1 MKVAPLPIDEKERLD
16 TLKQYDILDT
26 LPEMDFDDFTLLAS
40 HICEAPIALISLVDE
55 SRQWFKSKVGLDA
68 METPRDVA
76 FCSHAILNDKVF
88 VVKDSLND
96 ERFKD
101 NPLATGAPNV
111 RFYAGAPL
119 ITPSGHKI
127 GTLCVIDSV
136 PRDLKLKQ
144 IDALARLSRQVVNQ
158 LELRSIN
165 KEALKTSELK
175 SSFLA
180 TMSHEIRTPLN
191 GIIGFSHLLGEE
203 KLSKKALSYVQN
215 ISSCSESLLTIIN
228 DILDISKIE
237 AGKLLIEKIP
247 FNLKTIIEKSF
258 LLFKV
263 DFEKKQLDANFLI
276 HENVPEVILGDPLRM
291 RQIFLNLIG
300 NAVKFTNNGGSID
313 VIVEKGI
320 DHGNNQIELIFT
332 VKDSGVGIS
341 EDDQKRLFENFE
353 QADNSTT
360 RNYGGTG
367 LGLSIC
373 SKLISMLRGKIWV
386 ESEIGKGASFIFTML
401 TEKSILKLESADES
415 LPLVV
420 KDHLVL
426 NVLVAEDNHLNQVL
440 LRAILKKIGQDQV
453 HFTSN
458 GLDVV
463 TAAKE
468 SHYDLIL
475 MDIQMPKLDGYEA
488 TKEIRK
494 ALGDDIKIVGLSAN
508 AFEDDK
514 LKAIDSGM
522 DGYLE
527 KPIDIDEI
535 SNLILEIECE
545 ILGRKKIS

>member
-1 MKVAPLPIDEKERLD
+1 
-16 TLKQYDILDT
+16 
-26 LPEMDFDDFTLLAS
+26 
-40 HICEAPIALISLVDE
+40 
-55 SRQWFKSKVGLDA
+55 
-68 METPRDVA
+68 
-76 FCSHAILNDKVF
+76 
-88 VVKDSLND
+88 
-96 ERFKD
+96 
-101 NPLATGAPNV
+101 
-111 RFYAGAPL
+111 
-119 ITPSGHKI
+119 
-127 GTLCVIDSV
+127 
-136 PRDLKLKQ
+136 
-144 IDALARLSRQVVNQ
+144 
-158 LELRSIN
+158 
-165 KEALKTSELK
+165 
-175 SSFLA
+175 
-180 TMSHEIRTPLN
+180 
-191 GIIGFSHLLGEE
+191 
-203 KLSKKALSYVQN
+203 
-215 ISSCSESLLTIIN
+215 
-228 DILDISKIE
+228 
-237 AGKLLIEKIP
+237 
-247 FNLKTIIEKSF
+247 
-258 LLFKV
+258 
-263 DFEKKQLDANFLI
+263 
-276 HENVPEVILGDPLRM
+276 
-291 RQIFLNLIG
+291 
-300 NAVKFTNNGGSID
+300 
-313 VIVEKGI
+313 
-320 DHGNNQIELIFT
+320 
-332 VKDSGVGIS
+332 
-341 EDDQKRLFENFE
+341 
-353 QADNSTT
+353 
-360 RNYGGTG
+360 
-367 LGLSIC
+367 
-373 SKLISMLRGKIWV
+373 MLRGKIWV